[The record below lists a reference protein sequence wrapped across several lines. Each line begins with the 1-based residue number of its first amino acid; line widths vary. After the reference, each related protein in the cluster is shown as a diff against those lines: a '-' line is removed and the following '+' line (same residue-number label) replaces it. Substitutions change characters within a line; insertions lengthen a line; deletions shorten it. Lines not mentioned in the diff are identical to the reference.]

1 MKIQVTLP
9 LNERQK
15 ERLEMNFRHLEFCYC
30 LQKDVTEEVI
40 RDKVEIEQEIET
52 TITSAKS
59 ETMVMLIMPI
69 VIVVAMSS
77 MGGGLLESLFTT
89 LVGHICAT
97 VALIIFGISY
107 VLAVKSSK
115 IEV

>member
-1 MKIQVTLP
+1 
-9 LNERQK
+9 
-15 ERLEMNFRHLEFCYC
+15 
-30 LQKDVTEEVI
+30 
-40 RDKVEIEQEIET
+40 
-52 TITSAKS
+52 
-59 ETMVMLIMPI
+59 MLIMPI

-89 LVGHICAT
+89 MVGHFCAT

-107 VLAVKSSK
+107 VLAVKSSR